1 MIVKIKAFANLREF
15 FGGEISVKL
24 KEGAVLKDLLS
35 PVFLLPEAVKAIINS
50 ESGEIKPSILILKN
64 GRNIR
69 FLGGLLSKLEDG
81 DEVSIFPPLGVVN
94 LSIRLRKLIYHL

>member
-1 MIVKIKAFANLREF
+1 MIVKVKAFANLREV
-15 FGGEISVKL
+15 FGGEIKIKL
-24 KEGAVLKDLLS
+24 KEGAVFKDLLS
-35 PVFLLPEAVKAIINS
+35 PVFLPPKAVEAIIDS

-81 DEVSIFPPLGVVN
+81 DEVSIFPPLGGG
-94 LSIRLRKLIYHL
+94 